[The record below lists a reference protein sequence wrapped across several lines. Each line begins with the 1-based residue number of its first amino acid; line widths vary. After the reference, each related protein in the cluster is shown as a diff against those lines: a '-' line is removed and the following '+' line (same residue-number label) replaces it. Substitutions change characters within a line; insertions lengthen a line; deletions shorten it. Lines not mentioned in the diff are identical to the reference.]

1 MHEALMYEKLPNDT
15 VQCCLCRHRCRI
27 APGKRGIC
35 HVRENRAGTLFSLV
49 YGMVVAEHVDPVEKK
64 PLFHFLPESL
74 TYSIA
79 TVGCN
84 FSCRHCQNHS
94 IAQDQPDAGGAARGS
109 YVPPEEVV
117 RRAIQSGC
125 SSISYTYTEPTI
137 FFEYALDVA
146 RLASSSGLRNIF
158 VTNGYITTEAL
169 DAIAPYLDAAN
180 IDLKGFSNDFYRRIT
195 GAGLAGVLDCI
206 RDYRRRGIWIEITTL
221 VIPGENDSPEQLEGI
236 ADFITSDLGTH
247 VPWHISRFFPQYQMT
262 ERAVT
267 PLDSLTRAVQA
278 GRRSGLH
285 HLYTGNC
292 ADGLEDTLCAG
303 CGEVL
308 VRRQGFRILENA
320 IRNGGCLK
328 CGQPVAGVW

>member
-1 MHEALMYEKLPNDT
+1 MREALMYERLPDDS
-15 VQCCLCRHRCRI
+15 VLCGLCRHRCRI

-35 HVRENRAGTLFSLV
+35 HVRENRAGTLVSLV
-49 YGMVVAEHVDPVEKK
+49 YGMPVAEHVDPVEKK

-84 FSCRHCQNHS
+84 FSCRHCQNYS
-94 IAQDQPDAGGAARGS
+94 IAQDRPDAGGIVRGTD
-109 YVPPEEVV
+109 VTPEEVV
-117 RRAIQSGC
+117 RRAIQAGC

-137 FFEYALDVA
+137 FFEYALDIA

-180 IDLKGFSNDFYRRIT
+180 IDLKGFSSDFYRRVT
-195 GAGLAGVLDCI
+195 GAVLEEVLDCI

-221 VIPGENDSPEQLEGI
+221 VIPGENDSTEQLEGI
-236 ADFITSDLGTH
+236 ADFIASDLGTH
-247 VPWHISRFFPQYQMT
+247 VPWHISRFFPQYLMT
-262 ERAVT
+262 DREVT

-278 GRRSGLH
+278 GRRSGLQF
-285 HLYTGNC
+285 LYTGNC

-303 CGEVL
+303 CGKVL
-308 VRRQGFRILENA
+308 LRRQGFRVVENA
-320 IRNGGCLK
+320 IHSGTCLQ
-328 CGQPVAGVW
+328 CGTPVAGVW